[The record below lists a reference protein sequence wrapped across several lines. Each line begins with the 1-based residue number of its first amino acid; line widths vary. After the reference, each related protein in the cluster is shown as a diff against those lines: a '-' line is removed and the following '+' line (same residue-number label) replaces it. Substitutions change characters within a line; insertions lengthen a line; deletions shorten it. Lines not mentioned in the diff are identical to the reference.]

1 MFATAVVGGPCQTP
15 EDNVSKDGVHDALL
29 VRSTLGS
36 GIVLMR
42 GALGQAI
49 RLAIGV
55 GEARLEDG
63 RERSV
68 AAQDV
73 VDGAEHC
80 CGSCR
85 TPRRGANSGS
95 YQCPIQSGQ
104 DSNEKQ
110 YAGSHKELCTA
121 CTHTTRS
128 DGVWLVIARLSS
140 PRSTVEEGSCAE

>member
-1 MFATAVVGGPCQTP
+1 MFATVVVGGPCQPP

-29 VRSTLGS
+29 VGSTLGS

-73 VDGAEHC
+73 VDGAERC

-95 YQCPIQSGQ
+95 CQRPIQSGQ

-110 YAGSHKELCTA
+110 CAGSHKELCTA
-121 CTHTTRS
+121 CTHTRS
-128 DGVWLVIARLSS
+128 DGVTLVIASSSS
-140 PRSTVEEGSCAE
+140 PGSTVVEGSCAE